1 MAVRGIVLKLRRP
14 GTVRTWKG
22 WERLG
27 CGKSLLSEST
37 EGVLERVGFLIR
49 FL

>member
-1 MAVRGIVLKLRRP
+1 MVVRGIVLNLRRP
-14 GTVRTWKG
+14 DIWKG

-27 CGKSLLSEST
+27 CGKGLLLGST
-37 EGVLERVGFLIR
+37 EGVLERVGFRFR